1 MIRLLKSKKADIGK
15 DMFAAIA
22 ALVLIIFMFIIGYI
36 IGTATLDQMAVQFT
50 GSSQAIFAISKF
62 RLTYTL
68 LDKIVIIIAASFV
81 AAIAYLNY
89 KIASRPVFI
98 ILNFIMAAF
107 YMFIS
112 YTFNFI
118 IEEMFK
124 IEVIQNVR
132 SAFPA
137 SYLMGTNF
145 HWLALV
151 MFIAGIIALYGKK
164 EKGQFLA

>member
-1 MIRLLKSKKADIGK
+1 MKLLLKSKKGDIGK

-22 ALVLIIFMFIIGYI
+22 SIVLIIFMFIIAYI
-36 IGTATLDQMAVQFT
+36 LGIATLDQMEIQFA
-50 GSSQAIFAISKF
+50 GSDAAIFAINKF
-62 RLTYTL
+62 RLTYGL
-68 LDKIVIIIAASFV
+68 LDKIVVLIAGAFV

-89 KIASRPVFI
+89 RIASRPVFV

-118 IEEMFK
+118 IVEMFK
-124 IEVIQNVR
+124 IDVIKTIR
-132 SAFPA
+132 TAFPA
-137 SYLMGTNF
+137 SYLIGINM

-151 MFIAGIIALYGKK
+151 MFVAGIVALYGKK
-164 EKGQFLA
+164 EKGQLLT